1 MKHINIIL
9 YEILGLPTP
18 SISSIAALTST
29 SVRVEW
35 TLSSGSGNKS
45 PDEISITYTRTS
57 CPPEDADFVTTNDG
71 SLRTRDI
78 GGLEEFSIYTVRV
91 TAVYRFG
98 GSNPTVMKE
107 SAEMEV
113 QTLPAGMTHI
123 SRSV

>member
-18 SISSIAALTST
+18 SISSIAALTSS

-57 CPPEDADFVTTNDG
+57 CPPEDADSVTLGG
-71 SLRTRDI
+71 SLRMRDVD
-78 GGLEEFSIYTVRV
+78 GLEEFSIYTIGM

-98 GSNPTVMKE
+98 GSNPSVIKE